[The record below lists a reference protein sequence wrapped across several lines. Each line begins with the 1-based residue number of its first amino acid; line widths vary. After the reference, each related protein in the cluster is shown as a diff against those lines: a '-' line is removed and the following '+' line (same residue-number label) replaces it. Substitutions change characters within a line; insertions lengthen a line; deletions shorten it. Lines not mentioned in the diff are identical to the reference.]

1 MRCCPRLCV
10 YQLVLRANVSA
21 NRQKWRGLHQSNVI
35 PIEINRNGI
44 NRDTRIDSKGN
55 ELLLL
60 LRPTSLRI
68 NFQISRDSRAFNILT
83 HV

>member
-1 MRCCPRLCV
+1 MCDGGKILIGFISAIYVMRCCPRLCV

-35 PIEINRNGI
+35 PIEIGM
-44 NRDTRIDSKGN
+44 
-55 ELLLL
+55 EL
-60 LRPTSLRI
+60 TE
-68 NFQISRDSRAFNILT
+68 T